1 MTTENIIGVM
11 FLSREVAHREHLKTT
26 SYAAHQAL
34 GSFYGEIVDLAD
46 HLAEACQGRHGKVL
60 SIPFLDPNG
69 EKNIADELE
78 SHMQMIEKDRYKAV
92 DKDDSP
98 LQNLIDEVLSLYLTT
113 LYKLRRFK

>member
-1 MTTENIIGVM
+1 MNVENIIGVM

-26 SYAAHQAL
+26 SYAAHKAL
-34 GSFYGEIVDLAD
+34 GGFYVGIVELAD
-46 HLAEACQGRHGKVL
+46 TLAEACQGRHGGAL
-60 SIPFLDPNG
+60 EIPFLDPNG

-92 DKDDSP
+92 EKTDTP
-98 LQNLIDEVLSLYLTT
+98 LQNIIDEVVSLYLTT

>member
-1 MTTENIIGVM
+1 MDVSNIIGVM
-11 FLSREVAHREHLKTT
+11 FLSREVSHREHLKTT

-34 GSFYGEIVDLAD
+34 GSFYGEIVNLAD
-46 HLAEACQGRHGKVL
+46 TLAEACQGRHNTPL
-60 SIPFLDPNG
+60 DIPFLDPNG

-92 DKDDSP
+92 EKTDST
-98 LQNLIDEVLSLYLTT
+98 LQSLIDEVISLYLTT